1 MPFPFLKILNLFP
14 IVLRIKF
21 PVLSRACSGLANF
34 TSGHSFPCL
43 VSCNHHGLISFPSIG
58 WALHSFWTF
67 SHGYFLC
74 LECFLHPCVWLMA
87 AHPLVLR
94 LSIASSE
101 KAFSNSLSPFYCIVY
116 GSPLLSL
123 IIPLLSITVHV
134 TPYFTFVW
142 LDV

>member
-1 MPFPFLKILNLFP
+1 
-14 IVLRIKF
+14 
-21 PVLSRACSGLANF
+21 
-34 TSGHSFPCL
+34 
-43 VSCNHHGLISFPSIG
+43 
-58 WALHSFWTF
+58 
-67 SHGYFLC
+67 
-74 LECFLHPCVWLMA
+74 MA

-134 TPYFTFVW
+134 TTYSTFV
-142 LDV
+142 